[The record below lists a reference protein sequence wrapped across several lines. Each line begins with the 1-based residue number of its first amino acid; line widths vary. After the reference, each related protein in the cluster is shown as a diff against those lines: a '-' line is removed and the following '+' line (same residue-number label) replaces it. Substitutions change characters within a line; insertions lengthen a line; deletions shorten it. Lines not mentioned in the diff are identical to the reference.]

1 MKNKTFLLSVLALVL
16 IACAV
21 IHPALAYFTD
31 NDNADGAIP
40 LYFGRWTEIKEDVQD
55 LEKKVTIQNTGGDH
69 PELADPVWIRAKVY
83 IADAFTQYMTVTGDG
98 WSEGTDGYWNYDTPV
113 LVVGSTN
120 VLDVKLDK
128 LPANLDPEFLLKKIE
143 VSVVYESTT
152 AYYAEDGVSFQ
163 PVVWNDPLD
172 TGESS
177 PTTP

>member
-21 IHPALAYFTD
+21 IGPAAAYFTA
-31 NDNADGAIP
+31 NDNAQGALP

-113 LVVGSTN
+113 LVGGSTN